1 MFVKFPTGIWR
12 VDSFGRWYPNI
23 QGGEGPED
31 EGTDDGADDEEGPQ
45 KPKTFTQKDLDRHSS
60 IQKREG
66 KKQANKELMEK
77 FDFESIDQLEEFIK
91 SARERSEKS
100 DDDSDKRLKRLEERE
115 RKADE
120 KVKEATR
127 KANQADVV
135 AHLVSEG
142 LSRSEARRAARLVEL
157 DLNLDDL
164 EDDDIVAAIDELKAE
179 MPRLFAT
186 VEEDDE
192 EKDPPRR
199 RTPDSTPR
207 GQKPKK
213 TVGADMQERGNAR
226 LLARH
231 GDKLKSA

>member
-1 MFVKFPTGIWR
+1 V
-12 VDSFGRWYPNI
+12 VSF
-23 QGGEGPED
+23 
-31 EGTDDGADDEEGPQ
+31 
-45 KPKTFTQKDLDRHSS
+45 
-60 IQKREG
+60 
-66 KKQANKELMEK
+66 
-77 FDFESIDQLEEFIK
+77 
-91 SARERSEKS
+91 
-100 DDDSDKRLKRLEERE
+100 
-115 RKADE
+115 
-120 KVKEATR
+120 
-127 KANQADVV
+127 
-135 AHLVSEG
+135 LVGEG
-142 LSRSEARRAARLVEL
+142 LSRKEARKAARLVEL
-157 DLNLDDL
+157 DLDAEDLD
-164 EDDDIVAAIDELKAE
+164 DDDIATAVDELKAE